1 MLCTVASLSK
11 SQYRC
16 AAPTVDANRER
27 MVITVERCSATVN
40 HANELKQSPWASSE
54 RSSSLQVL
62 QVLACI
68 GSTLGFPARLNKNI
82 K

>member
-16 AAPTVDANRER
+16 AAPTVDANRVQ
-27 MVITVERCSATVN
+27 MVIATVERCSATVD

-68 GSTLGFPARLNKNI
+68 GSTLGFPARLNKN
-82 K
+82 